1 MPRGSKQTKS
11 HNQRA
16 GYHTCE
22 DCGYIFYQPGAK
34 QSTIRMVQ
42 RLHEKK
48 CPGVVEG
55 GKDKA
60 QDFIHELVHKT
71 SLYNDIHLRDTT
83 SGMRDGTHSHTIVT
97 RGRFVQRY
105 NDEPVERMLE
115 QGMLVDE

>member
-1 MPRGSKQTKS
+1 
-11 HNQRA
+11 
-16 GYHTCE
+16 
-22 DCGYIFYQPGAK
+22 
-34 QSTIRMVQ
+34 MVQ

-55 GKDKA
+55 GKEKA